1 MMRSWWRWWGA
12 EQMVFYYDAIFQA
25 LLQLVAPAVLHD
37 DVVEVVALHGD
48 VVGRGGA
55 ASAALRLKKGI
66 PSIHEKLKAT
76 NNFFIHY

>member
-1 MMRSWWRWWGA
+1 MEVVGA

-48 VVGRGGA
+48 VVVA
-55 ASAALRLKKGI
+55 VVQLLQ
-66 PSIHEKLKAT
+66 H
-76 NNFFIHY
+76 

>member
-1 MMRSWWRWWGA
+1 LALLFFIYDEVLVEVVGA

-48 VVGRGGA
+48 VVVA
-55 ASAALRLKKGI
+55 VVQLLQ
-66 PSIHEKLKAT
+66 H
-76 NNFFIHY
+76 